1 MCLAQIIWYLLGLPG
16 GYLIYSAAN
25 LNSRSW
31 GTREVKSDK
40 DIYSS
45 LKETLSSCL
54 QRRTQSEPIESKQ
67 VENKAKHQKDEEES
81 ESRVDTTEQ
90 SGNNNLFEHYL
101 MFLLSCFIGL
111 PIALEPADVTPR
123 QHDWLYH
130 WLAFECKNC
139 SVSCTL

>member
-1 MCLAQIIWYLLGLPG
+1 MV
-16 GYLIYSAAN
+16 IYSAAN

-40 DIYSS
+40 DKENIFTILYSS

-101 MFLLSCFIGL
+101 MFLLCFI
-111 PIALEPADVTPR
+111 IMFYR
-123 QHDWLYH
+123 
-130 WLAFECKNC
+130 LAHCFGACRCDSK
-139 SVSCTL
+139 TT